1 MPLAIGLATSL
12 MPAGPRPGDL
22 DQVLIHGHPARL
34 ERTAL
39 MINVDRLTKRYGA
52 VIAVDG
58 LSFEVG
64 PGRVTGF
71 LGPNGAGKT
80 TTLRML
86 LGLVAPTSGTAT
98 INGARYRD
106 LPNPV
111 RTVGAALD
119 NDCFHPGRSAIEHLK
134 IMATMAGI
142 DRRRPAQ
149 VLGAVGLAEDGHRRV
164 GTYSLGMRQRLT
176 LATTLLGDP
185 GVLILDE
192 PLNGLDPDGIRW
204 MRDLLRQLAR
214 EGRTVL
220 VSSHLLAEAAQ
231 TVDDVVVISRG
242 RLAAEG
248 PVAELTAATSTTR
261 IRTPDTELLMSVL
274 ARQQI
279 TARLVAPGTVE
290 VRSADPDR
298 VARIAAAA
306 SVIVLELTRHTENLE
321 ELFFDLTSDTDNDR
335 VMEACSS

>member
-1 MPLAIGLATSL
+1 ML
-12 MPAGPRPGDL
+12 
-22 DQVLIHGHPARL
+22 
-34 ERTAL
+34 
-39 MINVDRLTKRYGA
+39 NVDHLTKRYGT
-52 VIAVDG
+52 VTAVDG

-64 PGRVTGF
+64 AGRVTGF

-86 LGLVAPTSGTAT
+86 LSLVAPDSGSAT
-98 INGARYRD
+98 INGVRYRD
-106 LPNPV
+106 LPNPA
-111 RTVGAALD
+111 RTVGAALEA
-119 NDCFHPGRSAIEHLK
+119 DCFHPGRSAVEHLR
-134 IMATMAGI
+134 ILATAAGI
-142 DRRRPAQ
+142 ARARPAQ
-149 VLGAVGLAEDGHRRV
+149 VLELAGLTGDAHRRV
-164 GTYSLGMRQRLT
+164 GSYSLGMRQRLT
-176 LATTLLGDP
+176 LATALLGDP

-204 MRDLLRQLAR
+204 MRDLLRQLAG

-231 TVDDVVVISRG
+231 TVDDVVVINHG

-261 IRTPDTELLMSVL
+261 IRTPDTDLLMSAL
-274 ARQQI
+274 ARQNI

-290 VRSADPDR
+290 VRGADSDR

-306 SVIVLELTRHTENLE
+306 SVIVLELSRHTENLE
-321 ELFFDLTSDTDNDR
+321 ELFFDLTSDNDR
-335 VMEACSS
+335 VMEASSS

>member
-1 MPLAIGLATSL
+1 MSF
-12 MPAGPRPGDL
+12 
-22 DQVLIHGHPARL
+22 
-34 ERTAL
+34 
-39 MINVDRLTKRYGA
+39 A
-52 VIAVDG
+52 VG
-58 LSFEVG
+58 R
-64 PGRVTGF
+64 GRVTGF

-86 LGLVAPTSGTAT
+86 LGLVAPDSGTAT

-119 NDCFHPGRSAIEHLK
+119 NDCFHPGRSAIEHLR
-134 IMATMAGI
+134 ILATAAGI
-142 DRRRPAQ
+142 SRHRPAQ
-149 VLGAVGLAEDGHRRV
+149 VLDIAGLTEDGHRRV

-204 MRDLLRQLAR
+204 MRALLRQLAG

-231 TVDDVVVISRG
+231 TVDDVVVINNG

-261 IRTPDTELLMSVL
+261 IRTPDTDLLMSVL
-274 ARQQI
+274 AREQI
-279 TARLVAPGTVE
+279 TARLVAPGTIE
-290 VRSADPDR
+290 VRGADPDR

-306 SVIVLELTRHTENLE
+306 RVIVLELTRHTENLE
-321 ELFFDLTSDTDNDR
+321 ELFFDLTSDRTNDR
-335 VMEACSS
+335 VMEACPS

>member
-1 MPLAIGLATSL
+1 
-12 MPAGPRPGDL
+12 MPASPGRATLMRYRSTGVTARP
-22 DQVLIHGHPARL
+22 
-34 ERTAL
+34 ERTAQ
-39 MINVDRLTKRYGA
+39 MITVDHLTKRYGP
-52 VIAVDG
+52 VTAVDG

-86 LGLVAPTSGTAT
+86 LGLTAPTSGTAT

-106 LPNPV
+106 LPHPAH
-111 RTVGAALD
+111 TVGAALD
-119 NDCFHPGRSAIEHLK
+119 NDCFHPGRSGAEHLR
-134 IMATMAGI
+134 IMATAAGI
-142 DRRRPAQ
+142 SRRRVAK
-149 VLGAVGLAEDGHRRV
+149 VLDIVGLTEAGHRRV

-204 MRDLLRQLAR
+204 MRDLLRQLAG

-231 TVDDVVVISRG
+231 TVDDVVVITHG

-261 IRTPDTELLMSVL
+261 IRTPDTGLLMPVL

-279 TARLVAPGTVE
+279 TARLVAPDTIE
-290 VRSADPDR
+290 VRGADPDR
-298 VARIAAAA
+298 VARVAAAA
-306 SVIVLELTRHTENLE
+306 GVIVLELTRHTENLE
-321 ELFFDLTSDTDNDR
+321 ELFFDLTSDHANDR
-335 VMEACSS
+335 VMEACPS

>member
-1 MPLAIGLATSL
+1 ML
-12 MPAGPRPGDL
+12 
-22 DQVLIHGHPARL
+22 
-34 ERTAL
+34 
-39 MINVDRLTKRYGA
+39 NVDHLTKRSGT
-52 VIAVDG
+52 VTAVDG

-71 LGPNGAGKT
+71 RGPNGAGKT

-86 LGLVAPTSGTAT
+86 LGLTAPTSGTAT
-98 INGARYRD
+98 INGVRYRD
-106 LPNPV
+106 LPNPA
-111 RTVGAALD
+111 RTVGAALEAD
-119 NDCFHPGRSAIEHLK
+119 TFQPGRSAIEHLR
-134 IMATMAGI
+134 ILATAAGI
-142 DRRRPAQ
+142 SRRRPAE
-149 VLGAVGLAEDGHRRV
+149 VLDMVGLTEDARRRV

-192 PLNGLDPDGIRW
+192 PLNGLDPEGIRW
-204 MRDLLRQLAR
+204 MRDLLRHLAG

-261 IRTPDTELLMSVL
+261 IRTPDTELLLSVL

-290 VRSADPDR
+290 VRGADPDR

-321 ELFFDLTSDTDNDR
+321 ERFFDLTSDHANDR

>member
-1 MPLAIGLATSL
+1 ML
-12 MPAGPRPGDL
+12 
-22 DQVLIHGHPARL
+22 
-34 ERTAL
+34 
-39 MINVDRLTKRYGA
+39 NVDHLTKRYGP
-52 VIAVDG
+52 VVAVDG

-80 TTLRML
+80 TTLRVL
-86 LGLVAPTSGTAT
+86 LGLAAPASGTAT
-98 INGARYRD
+98 INGVRYRD
-106 LPNPV
+106 LPHPA

-119 NDCFHPGRSAIEHLK
+119 NDCFHPGRSAIEHLR
-134 IMATMAGI
+134 IVATAAGI
-142 DRRRPAQ
+142 SRHRPAQ
-149 VLGAVGLAEDGHRRV
+149 VLDLVGLTEASRRRV
-164 GTYSLGMRQRLT
+164 GTFSLGMRQRLT

-204 MRDLLRQLAR
+204 MRDLLRRLAG

-231 TVDDVVVISRG
+231 TVQDVVVITRG

-248 PVAELTAATSTTR
+248 PVAELAAATSTTR
-261 IRTPDTELLMSVL
+261 IRTPDAELLMPVL

-279 TARLVAPGTVE
+279 TARLAAPGAVE
-290 VRSADPDR
+290 VRGADPDR

-306 SVIVLELTRHTENLE
+306 GVTVLELSRHTDNLE
-321 ELFFDLTSDTDNDR
+321 ELFFDLVSDR
-335 VMEACSS
+335 ALEVCPS

>member
-1 MPLAIGLATSL
+1 ML
-12 MPAGPRPGDL
+12 
-22 DQVLIHGHPARL
+22 
-34 ERTAL
+34 
-39 MINVDRLTKRYGA
+39 NVDHLTKRYGS
-52 VIAVDG
+52 VTAVDD
-58 LSFEVG
+58 LSFQVG
-64 PGRVTGF
+64 PGRVTGY

-86 LGLVAPTSGTAT
+86 LGLTAPTSGTAT
-98 INGARYRD
+98 INGVRYRD
-106 LPNPV
+106 LPNPA
-111 RTVGAALD
+111 RTVGAALEAD
-119 NDCFHPGRSAIEHLK
+119 TFQPGRSAIEHLR
-134 IMATMAGI
+134 ILATAAGI
-142 DRRRPAQ
+142 SRRRPAE
-149 VLGAVGLAEDGHRRV
+149 VLDMVGLTEDARRRV

-192 PLNGLDPDGIRW
+192 PLNGLDPEGIRW
-204 MRDLLRQLAR
+204 MRDLLRHLAG

-261 IRTPDTELLMSVL
+261 IRTPDTELLLSVL

-290 VRSADPDR
+290 VRGADPDR

-321 ELFFDLTSDTDNDR
+321 ELFFDLTSDHANDR

>member
-1 MPLAIGLATSL
+1 
-12 MPAGPRPGDL
+12 
-22 DQVLIHGHPARL
+22 
-34 ERTAL
+34 
-39 MINVDRLTKRYGA
+39 MINIDHLTKRYGS
-52 VIAVDG
+52 ITAVDG

-80 TTLRML
+80 TTLRIL
-86 LGLVAPTSGTAT
+86 LGLAAPDSGTAT

-106 LPNPV
+106 LPNPAQ
-111 RTVGAALD
+111 TVGAALEAD
-119 NDCFHPGRSAIEHLK
+119 TFQPGRSAIEHLR
-134 IMATMAGI
+134 ILAIAAGI
-142 DRRRPAQ
+142 GRHRPAQ
-149 VLGAVGLAEDGHRRV
+149 VLDLVGLTEAARRRV
-164 GTYSLGMRQRLT
+164 GGFSLGMRQRLT

-204 MRDLLRQLAR
+204 MRDLLRQFAG

-231 TVDDVVVISRG
+231 TVDDVVVINHG
-242 RLAAEG
+242 KLAAQG

-261 IRTPDTELLMSVL
+261 IRTPDTDLLTSVL
-274 ARQQI
+274 ARQGI

-290 VRSADPDR
+290 VRGADPDR

-306 SVIVLELTRHTENLE
+306 SVVVLELSRHTENLE
-321 ELFFDLTSDTDNDR
+321 ELFFDLTTDRADGR
-335 VMEACSS
+335 VLEACPS

>member
-1 MPLAIGLATSL
+1 ML
-12 MPAGPRPGDL
+12 
-22 DQVLIHGHPARL
+22 
-34 ERTAL
+34 
-39 MINVDRLTKRYGA
+39 NVDHLTKRYGS
-52 VIAVDG
+52 VTAVDD
-58 LSFEVG
+58 LSFQVG
-64 PGRVTGF
+64 PGRVTGY

-86 LGLVAPTSGTAT
+86 LGLTAPTSGTAT
-98 INGARYRD
+98 INGVRYRD
-106 LPNPV
+106 LPNPA
-111 RTVGAALD
+111 RTVGAALEAD
-119 NDCFHPGRSAIEHLK
+119 TFQPGRSAIEHLR
-134 IMATMAGI
+134 ILATAAGI
-142 DRRRPAQ
+142 SRRRPAE
-149 VLGAVGLAEDGHRRV
+149 VLDMVGLTEDARRRV

-192 PLNGLDPDGIRW
+192 PLNGLDPEGIRW
-204 MRDLLRQLAR
+204 MRDLLRHLAG

-261 IRTPDTELLMSVL
+261 IRTPDTELLLSVL

-279 TARLVAPGTVE
+279 TARLVAPGPVE
-290 VRSADPDR
+290 VRGADPVR

-321 ELFFDLTSDTDNDR
+321 ELFFDLTSDHANDR

>member
-1 MPLAIGLATSL
+1 ML
-12 MPAGPRPGDL
+12 
-22 DQVLIHGHPARL
+22 
-34 ERTAL
+34 
-39 MINVDRLTKRYGA
+39 NVDHLTKRYGT
-52 VIAVDG
+52 VTAVDS

-86 LGLVAPTSGTAT
+86 LGLAAPTSGTAT

-106 LPNPV
+106 LPHPA

-119 NDCFHPGRSAIEHLK
+119 NDNFHPNRSAIEHLR
-134 IMATMAGI
+134 ILATAAGI
-142 DRRRPAQ
+142 SRARPAQ
-149 VLGAVGLAEDGHRRV
+149 VLDMVGLTEAGHRRV

-204 MRDLLRQLAR
+204 MRDLLRHLAG

-231 TVDDVVVISRG
+231 TVQDVVVIARG

-248 PVAELTAATSTTR
+248 PVAQLTAATSTTR
-261 IRTPDTELLMSVL
+261 IRTPDTELLMSAL

-279 TARLVAPGTVE
+279 TAQPVAPDTIE
-290 VRSADPDR
+290 VRGADPDK

-306 SVIVLELTRHTENLE
+306 SVIALELTRHTENLE
-321 ELFFDLTSDTDNDR
+321 ELFFDLTSDHANDR

>member
-1 MPLAIGLATSL
+1 
-12 MPAGPRPGDL
+12 
-22 DQVLIHGHPARL
+22 
-34 ERTAL
+34 
-39 MINVDRLTKRYGA
+39 MINVDHLTKRYGP
-52 VIAVDG
+52 VTAVDG

-86 LGLVAPTSGTAT
+86 LGLTAPTSGTAT

-106 LPNPV
+106 LPTPA

-119 NDCFHPGRSAIEHLK
+119 NDCFHPGRSGAEHLR
-134 IMATMAGI
+134 IMATAAGI
-142 DRRRPAQ
+142 SRHRAAT
-149 VLGAVGLAEDGHRRV
+149 VLDIAGLAEAGHRRV

-204 MRDLLRQLAR
+204 MRDLLRQLAG

-220 VSSHLLAEAAQ
+220 VSSHLLAETAQ
-231 TVDDVVVISRG
+231 TVDDVVVINNG

-261 IRTPDTELLMSVL
+261 IRTPDTDLLMSVL

-279 TARLVAPGTVE
+279 TARLVAPDTIE
-290 VRSADPDR
+290 VRGADPDR
-298 VARIAAAA
+298 VARVAAAA
-306 SVIVLELTRHTENLE
+306 GVIVLELTRHTENLE
-321 ELFFDLTSDTDNDR
+321 ELFFDLTSDHANDR
-335 VMEACSS
+335 VMEACPS